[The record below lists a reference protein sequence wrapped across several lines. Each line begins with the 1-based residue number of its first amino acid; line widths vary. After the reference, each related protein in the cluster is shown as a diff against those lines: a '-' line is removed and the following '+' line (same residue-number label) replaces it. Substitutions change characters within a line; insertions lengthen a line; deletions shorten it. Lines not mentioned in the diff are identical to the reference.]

1 MNKTNWDQ
9 YYNSPAITASITRKI
24 TTRKLT
30 SLIRKFY
37 TASLE
42 DANILE
48 LGGANSC
55 FYDSLWFSFKPKTY
69 TIIDNNEVGL
79 ERFKE
84 SHPESKNTFLVKQDL
99 LNDRI
104 ILDQKYDIVFS
115 VGLVEHFSPE
125 ETQKIIRSH
134 FNLLNPGGI
143 VVIAFPISTW
153 LYRTA
158 RRVIEYFGLW
168 AFPDERPLTFAEV
181 NNEINKYAISLYEVI
196 NWSIILT
203 QGIVVSSNKGAQS
216 NFLSGNVSTKKE
228 KRCANGMHQ
237 FQSQ

>member
-9 YYNSPAITASITRKI
+9 YYNAPAITSSLTRKI
-24 TTRKLT
+24 TTRKLK
-30 SLIRKFY
+30 SLMEQFY
-37 TASLE
+37 RASLE
-42 DANILE
+42 EASILE

-55 FYDSLWFSFKPKTY
+55 FYDSLWCSFKPRTY

-79 ERFKE
+79 ERFKKN
-84 SHPESKNTFLVKQDL
+84 HPKSKNTFLVKQDL
-99 LNDRI
+99 LNEKNV
-104 ILDQKYDIVFS
+104 LDQKYDIVFS
-115 VGLVEHFSPE
+115 VGLIEHFSPE

-134 FNLLNPGGI
+134 FNFINPGGI

-158 RRVIEYFGLW
+158 RKVIEYFGLW

-181 NNEINKYAISLYEVI
+181 NTEISKYAIKIHEAI

-203 QGIVVSSNKGAQS
+203 QGIVVYSSKEYQRDLIPEN
-216 NFLSGNVSTKKE
+216 GNTKK
-228 KRCANGMHQ
+228 
-237 FQSQ
+237 